1 LVYILVPEFD
11 DKEVSERSDR
21 NKDAQ
26 ARLVSKSTSRV
37 HFVFKAN
44 VSLTFIRFARRILSR
59 HLALRARCSFFDQ
72 YGLSAEEMDAF
83 DDEVTVERSV
93 LKRMLDYIDSADPK
107 KNKNKSNDV
116 VLADTG
122 TAYTLSSPT
131 FKFDT
136 LFMASRA
143 SLANDDGGMR

>member
-1 LVYILVPEFD
+1 
-11 DKEVSERSDR
+11 
-21 NKDAQ
+21 
-26 ARLVSKSTSRV
+26 
-37 HFVFKAN
+37 
-44 VSLTFIRFARRILSR
+44 
-59 HLALRARCSFFDQ
+59 
-72 YGLSAEEMDAF
+72 MDAF